1 MPNSYYIWTIG
12 CQMNKADS
20 ERLGASLDA
29 LGYRPASSP
38 REASVVVVN
47 SCVVRQQA
55 EDKAASFLDSMK
67 SLKHRRADTIIAL
80 TGCMVDARSQ
90 ALERR
95 FPHVDLFLRPQR
107 FEPLLE
113 LVQERGCIVA
123 PPRVPSAGSGRSLGM
138 RALPAHPGVSAYI
151 PINHGCDEMCTYCI
165 IPFRRGREVSR
176 PLDELVG
183 EASALVARGARE
195 VVLLGQIVDT
205 WGHDLPGAPDLADL
219 LAALDLIPGLHRIRF
234 LTSHPRPLTPRII
247 EAIARLPKV
256 CEHINLPVQAGDD
269 EVLRRMR
276 RTYTVAEY
284 TDLVGRIRAA
294 IPGVAISTDVI
305 VGFSGED
312 EVAFERTIRLLEE
325 VRFDVV
331 HVAMYS
337 PRPGTYA
344 GRDLPDDVPP
354 EEKKRRLHA
363 VEQLQERVSTE
374 INQRLSG
381 QTVQVLVEGR
391 KDGKWYGRTRTDKLV
406 FFADEAD
413 RQGQAVEVIVEG
425 AGPWSLRGTPAPLVA
440 AGVLRSAAA
449 CPP

>member
-1 MPNSYYIWTIG
+1 
-12 CQMNKADS
+12 
-20 ERLGASLDA
+20 
-29 LGYRPASSP
+29 
-38 REASVVVVN
+38 
-47 SCVVRQQA
+47 VRQQA
-55 EDKAASFLDSMK
+55 EDKAASFLDSLK
-67 SLKHRRADTIIAL
+67 SLKRRRADTIIAL
-80 TGCMVDARSQ
+80 TGCMVDARTQTLQS
-90 ALERR
+90 R
-95 FPHVDLFLRPQR
+95 FPHVDLFLGPQR

-113 LVQERGCIVA
+113 LVQERGCVAA
-123 PPRVPSAGSGRSLGM
+123 PPPVLGM
-138 RALPAHPGVSAYI
+138 RALPAHPAISAYI

-183 EASALVARGARE
+183 EAATLVERGARE

-219 LAALDLIPGLHRIRF
+219 LAALDPIPGLHRIRF
-234 LTSHPRPLTPRII
+234 LTSHPRPMTQRII
-247 EAIARLPKV
+247 EAVGRLPKV

-276 RTYTVAEY
+276 RTYTAAEY

-294 IPGVAISTDVI
+294 IPGIAISTDVI

-312 EVAFERTIRLLEE
+312 EAAFERTRRLLEK

-344 GRDLPDDVPP
+344 WRDLPDDVPP

-374 INQRLSG
+374 INQRLLG
-381 QTVQVLVEGR
+381 QTVQVLVEGC
-391 KDGKWYGRTRTDKLV
+391 KDEKWYGRTRTDKLV
-406 FFADEAD
+406 FFADEA
-413 RQGQAVEVIVEG
+413 RRLGQPVEIIVEG
-425 AGPWSLRGTPAPLVA
+425 AGPWSLRGTPAPVVA
-440 AGVLRSAAA
+440 AGREAGARQINGPLFKGHAPSTSFF
-449 CPP
+449 